1 MMDPIWLL
9 LLLPLAGL
17 SGWVAAQR
25 GRFSGPNASGP
36 KEISDSYVRSINFLA
51 NDQHDEALDVLAKAL
66 EEYDESLEI
75 QLALGTLFRRRG
87 EIEKA
92 TQIHQGLISRA
103 GISSEQK
110 SQVLFELA
118 NDYFKAG
125 LLDRAENLL
134 LELGASESF
143 REASLRL
150 LVQIYESEREWERV
164 IAAAGHLDTLTTE
177 VWAPRIAQ
185 YQCELAERA
194 LNAGDYAAAKDRT
207 TNALKL
213 NRNCARAIILR
224 GRLEALS
231 GKHRQAVT
239 TWTRLCADHPEM
251 LNEVARLVQTSAE
264 SVGKS
269 GLYIDFLRRALESSS
284 DERLQLLLVDFLSQE
299 GRSTEAEA
307 HLESWVE
314 EHGSLSGLNR
324 LLEIRADSRLNS
336 DSSSD
341 YELMRN
347 VAGKLLADRPGY
359 ECRFCGFQGKSMHW
373 QCPGCRHW
381 DTTAPRLATI
391 KLS

>member
-9 LLLPLAGL
+9 LLLPLAGV

-25 GRFSGPNASGP
+25 GRFSGRNASGP

-66 EEYDESLEI
+66 EDYDESLEI

-92 TQIHQGLISRA
+92 TQIHQGLISRP

-164 IAAAGHLDTLTTE
+164 VAAAGHLDTLTTE

-185 YQCELAERA
+185 YHCELAERA

-207 TNALKL
+207 ADALKL

-224 GRLEALS
+224 GRPCRYLNRSVIELVCLGQLGIIRLMTWSILIYTLAEQTTGLEVRHVFSRHAHGLTCLGIPS
-231 GKHRQAVT
+231 GSGHPVPEANAAKSPNLNAISGHESPAHVVQYGVNRKFHVAGRQV
-239 TWTRLCADHPEM
+239 R
-251 LNEVARLVQTSAE
+251 
-264 SVGKS
+264 
-269 GLYIDFLRRALESSS
+269 
-284 DERLQLLLVDFLSQE
+284 LLLRKPLDQF
-299 GRSTEAEA
+299 GFG
-307 HLESWVE
+307 
-314 EHGSLSGLNR
+314 HGLH
-324 LLEIRADSRLNS
+324 
-336 DSSSD
+336 
-341 YELMRN
+341 Y
-347 VAGKLLADRPGY
+347 VTP
-359 ECRFCGFQGKSMHW
+359 CQ
-373 QCPGCRHW
+373 
-381 DTTAPRLATI
+381 
-391 KLS
+391 